1 MAVPAGDR
9 ARASG
14 SDACCDALR
23 IVWAVSPFSPG
34 SARADPARGR
44 APTRIDVV
52 AASARVD
59 VRPSW
64 GAVLAPPRVARDPTH
79 DSLVRGP
86 SISRDSSIGSVIAAR
101 RHAVARLVRR
111 DASARRDRIVLLHG
125 GHGAPYRALPPEP
138 KLLA

>member
-1 MAVPAGDR
+1 MPAGDR

-14 SDACCDALR
+14 GGACCGALR
-23 IVWAVSPFSPG
+23 TAWEMGPFSPG
-34 SARADPARGR
+34 SARAAPARGR

-64 GAVLAPPRVARDPTH
+64 GAVLAPPRVACDPTH
-79 DSLVRGP
+79 DSLARGP
-86 SISRDSSIGSVIAAR
+86 SIARDSSIGSVTAAR
-101 RHAVARLVRR
+101 RHAVAHLVRR